1 MFYVRGDSNVL
12 YFLPSFPVLPTWA
25 LHIPRKR
32 ERERER
38 EKEAVSKHFLEYCLL
53 KKNDLIFAVF
63 VTKKSDFT
71 EQIFAIS

>member
-1 MFYVRGDSNVL
+1 MFCISCLAFL
-12 YFLPSFPVLPTWA
+12 YFLPGHYTYPE
-25 LHIPRKR
+25 R

>member
-1 MFYVRGDSNVL
+1 MLEEILMFCISCLAFL
-12 YFLPSFPVLPTWA
+12 YFLPGHYTYP
-25 LHIPRKR
+25 

>member
-1 MFYVRGDSNVL
+1 MFCISCLAFL
-12 YFLPSFPVLPTWA
+12 YFLPGHYTYPE
-25 LHIPRKR
+25 R
-32 ERERER
+32 ERESER